1 MRRRTGTICCW
12 MNCFKWVD
20 AEKQKCTF
28 VDKNSILYEY
38 IVPENEILH
47 IRRRKYMKR
56 SIALIWIILEL
67 LSVLQAHIRTEKNDF
82 EYMVLLGEEASN
94 LENFPATDVLV
105 IDGDYY
111 TAEDIAYLRSNGTK
125 IIFSYLNI
133 GSLENF
139 RDYYEE
145 YSKYTLGEYDNWPDE
160 RWVDVSN
167 RDWQTFIMQK
177 AEGLAQKGFDGFFLD
192 NVDVYDQYPSET
204 IYDGLLGIL
213 SELHALNLE
222 IIINGG
228 DTFVRRFIESKGD
241 SHKVF
246 DGVNQED
253 VYTLY
258 DFSNNKC
265 GSNSEESKEYWE
277 EYLELVS
284 QNGYSV
290 YVLEYADSMNMI
302 TDAGKY
308 SEEHGWTCYVADN
321 IELKLNKQS
330 INNRFPMN

>member
-1 MRRRTGTICCW
+1 
-12 MNCFKWVD
+12 
-20 AEKQKCTF
+20 
-28 VDKNSILYEY
+28 
-38 IVPENEILH
+38 
-47 IRRRKYMKR
+47 MKR
-56 SIALIWIILEL
+56 SIVLIWIILEL
-67 LSVLQAHIRTEKNDF
+67 LSVLQTHIPREKNDF

-94 LENFPATDVLV
+94 LGSFPATDVLV

-111 TAEDIAYLRSNGTK
+111 TAEDIAYLRSKGTK

-167 RDWQTFIMQK
+167 RDWQTFIKKK

-204 IYDGLLGIL
+204 IYDGLLCIL

-330 INNRFPMN
+330 TNNRFPMN